1 VLVVVADVH
10 ERASGVPA
18 ALRALGAQVELQ
30 ALAQGDYVVGYGTV
44 VERKTVADLH
54 ASIGAGRFWQQMKK
68 IRDGGRSP
76 QLVIEGRTVFQ
87 GPIGRN
93 AVRGLCLAVADLGVT
108 IIRTEDQEDTAGW
121 LFTLADRRSHPTSR
135 DRPPYAQRP
144 RSPHATP
151 AEAALAAAPG
161 VSVATARNVLRRFG
175 SLREIGDMSVDE
187 LQAVEGIGPK
197 RAAAV
202 AALIRNRWDYNAF

>member
-76 QLVIEGRTVFQ
+76 QLVLNVPGHPMQRRPKLRSPRRRASQ
-87 GPIGRN
+87 LRQ
-93 AVRGLCLAVADLGVT
+93 LATFSDGSAHSEKSAT
-108 IIRTEDQEDTAGW
+108 CQSTNC
-121 LFTLADRRSHPTSR
+121 RRSKES
-135 DRPPYAQRP
+135 A
-144 RSPHATP
+144 RSVP
-151 AEAALAAAPG
+151 
-161 VSVATARNVLRRFG
+161 
-175 SLREIGDMSVDE
+175 
-187 LQAVEGIGPK
+187 QQ
-197 RAAAV
+197 
-202 AALIRNRWDYNAF
+202 